1 MQQRTCN
8 AYFRRRDVRRPLVL
22 VEDDALDLST
32 LDLSPPGAAAFDIVV
47 CTGPREERDLCP
59 LVTNGTCPATER
71 PDVVVTAMALDNP
84 WRASVIAAWA
94 SEGVPVAVVDRDVA
108 WPTHLG
114 HAMRMLVRAKGDDD
128 FDDYC

>member
-1 MQQRTCN
+1 MEQRTCN
-8 AYFRRRDVRRPLVL
+8 AYVRRTRGPRPRIL
-22 VEDDALDLST
+22 VEDDALDLTT
-32 LDLSPPGAAAFDIVV
+32 LDLSPACAAAFDIVV
-47 CTGPREERDLCP
+47 CTGPREDRDLCP

-114 HAMRMLVRAKGDDD
+114 HAMRMLVRAKDDDD